1 MQTFITTPAPEI
13 YYSDGPIKAGPIL
26 GFDYKDTKNVA
37 YTLYN
42 KNYGTFQ
49 RFQGFS
55 ILLDDAT
62 KSQSGDQLDFYIESD
77 RGIPSYISIYN
88 IVVTNNTRQRL
99 YVTKAEMENLG
110 VGKFWLYGS
119 ITSGNRVYII
129 SPRTLE
135 FQKP

>member
-13 YYSDGPIKAGPIL
+13 YYSDGPIKADAIL
-26 GFDYKDTKNVA
+26 GFNYKDPNNVA

-55 ILLDDAT
+55 ILLDAAT
-62 KSQSGDQLDFYIESD
+62 ISQSGDQLDFYIENEN
-77 RGIPSYISIYN
+77 GPPSYYSSYN
-88 IVVTNNTRQRL
+88 RVVNDSTRLRL
-99 YVTKAEMENLG
+99 YVTKAEMEKLG
-110 VGKFWLYGS
+110 EGKFNLYGS

-129 SPRTLE
+129 SPKTLE
-135 FQKP
+135 LKKP